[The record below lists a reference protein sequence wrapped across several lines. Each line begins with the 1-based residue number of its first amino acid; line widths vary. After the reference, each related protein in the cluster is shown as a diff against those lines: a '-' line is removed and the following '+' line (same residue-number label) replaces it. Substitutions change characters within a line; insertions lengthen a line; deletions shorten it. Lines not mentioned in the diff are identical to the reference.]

1 MARPQRTADLTRKRA
16 PSRAPRRARGKGSS
30 LEFRNIRV
38 EGGLFSNEMLARI
51 AANDPTVPGLRPQD
65 YSDLPGVRL
74 NELVTRAWG
83 YAKIYWDD
91 FQGRRKELPDDDF
104 GVALTRQ
111 KWLLPLFRILGFQPE
126 YLRGGEEV
134 DGNQYLI
141 THRVVE
147 PVALYLDSFR
157 QDLEKKDPRNPEN
170 RRMTP
175 HSLMQEFLNQSDP
188 YMWGVVTNGLK
199 FRFLRDNA
207 SFTRAAFVEFD
218 LETIMETDD
227 YGNFYLF
234 YLLAHRSRF
243 AKRSLAEEIL
253 EESGALSE
261 EEADRDTEC
270 WLEKW
275 HNQVQTDGV
284 RALDG
289 LYDGVAAAVNYLGA
303 GFLACRSN
311 EALREAL
318 RTGRD
323 AKGKKYDAQDYYH
336 EILHVVYR
344 IIFLLM
350 AEDRGLLFDST
361 KKKSVD
367 ETANFER
374 YMKYYSIS
382 RIRRIS
388 RNIRGS
394 RHVDLWDQLSLVFR
408 CFNDGKPELAIPQFD
423 SALFGPDFMPTLQGC
438 KLENIDLLAAVRELT
453 HTRKNNVR
461 QLVDYRN
468 LGAEEIGSVYELLLE
483 QRPEVDTRSRRRSGS
498 FWLQTT
504 AGNERKTTGSYYTPT
519 SLVNSLIETALEPTL
534 KETLEGANDVAE
546 RERRLLGMKVCD
558 PACGSGHFLVG
569 AARRLGKRLANI
581 RTGDDELAEPTP
593 ADLREAIR
601 DVVANCIYG
610 VDLNEMA
617 VELCKFALWLET
629 MEPEKALMFLDHRIR
644 CGNSL
649 IGATQEQLDGVEPK
663 GKLREKKPHDV
674 IPDDAFKPLEG
685 DDKEVCTELK
695 KRNRESARGHQ
706 SLLDPALYEKRS
718 LPSAPNFNALPND
731 TADDYQLRSGLYN
744 EYRASAGFLREKA
757 LRDLFCG
764 AFLLEKTKATV
775 EYCVTNDVVVR
786 AKIDPETLDPT
797 LLERN
802 RQVAEEYDAFHW
814 DIEFPEVFGA
824 GSKRGFDVVLG
835 NPPWERV
842 KLQDK
847 EWFAQR
853 APEIANA
860 RNRATRVRMI
870 KNLAET
876 NPELLDDYRHAL
888 RRSQT
893 LSSFPRY
900 SGRFPF
906 CGAGDVNTYALFA
919 ELDRNLAAPT
929 GRAGFIVPSGIAM
942 DNTTRFFFQD
952 LVQKNAI
959 FTLYDFEN
967 RKGLFPAVHSRVKFT
982 LLTTRG
988 EKVATR
994 TKPRMAFFNLST
1006 SDIDEEGR
1014 AFTLTGDD
1022 FALLNPNTLTCP
1034 VFRGVKDLELSKA
1047 AYRRVPVLLREKNE
1061 RQEEANPWDVSFL
1074 RMFDMA
1080 NDSHLFY
1087 TRDELEKLGSSLN
1100 GNRFLT
1106 PDKTE
1111 FWPLFEAKMTHHYNH
1126 RFGDYSDLPEGSKS
1140 TQLPDVPV
1148 ERYLNPN
1155 YTTMPRY
1162 WVRDEEVLKRIPES
1176 TQFLMGW
1183 RDIAGSINE
1192 RTVIATMTPI
1202 VGFGHTESLF
1212 FLKDGG
1218 AGDGLG
1224 HTICADWSSYVH
1236 DYIARQKISGTHLSK
1251 FIVKQIPTL
1260 PPSTYSAP
1268 CPFAPDQS
1276 FADYIK
1282 PRVLE
1287 LAYTA
1292 WDMKGFAESV
1302 GYDGPPFR
1310 WDDERRFILRCE
1322 LDALFFGLYFGFG
1335 EWRPATEHPESD
1347 EDFAALTKI
1356 FPAPINALDY
1366 VMETFPIVRRKE
1378 LEDETKMRV
1387 AQELLAKRGLE
1398 LGDLFPSHA
1407 VIRAIYA
1414 DMARESGF
1422 EELVS
1427 PPYAEPLSSGRVGL
1441 SDGVEVE
1448 GDGYESHDVAGE
1460 RAARDDLCADFGS
1473 EAVDRRADSRRVEA

>member
-1 MARPQRTADLTRKRA
+1 MARPRKTADLTRKRA
-16 PSRAPRRARGKGSS
+16 SSSAPRRRRGKDSS
-30 LEFRNIRV
+30 LEFRNVRV
-38 EGGLFSNEMLARI
+38 EGGLLSNEMLAKI
-51 AANDPTVPGLRPQD
+51 AANAPTVPGLRPQD
-65 YSDLPGVRL
+65 YSDRPNARL
-74 NELVTRAWG
+74 NELATNAWTEL
-83 YAKIYWDD
+83 KDYWQD
-91 FQGRRKELPDDDF
+91 FQERRRELPDDDF
-104 GVALTRQ
+104 GVTLTRS
-111 KWLLPLFRILGFQPE
+111 KWLLPLFKKLEMYPDYIH
-126 YLRGGEEV
+126 GGVEI
-134 DGNQYLI
+134 DGHEYLI
-141 THRVVE
+141 THKVAE

-157 QDLEKKDPRNPEN
+157 QDLEKKDPRNPSN
-170 RRMTP
+170 SRMTP
-175 HSLMQEFLNQSDP
+175 HSLMQEFLNQSEP
-188 YMWGVVTNGLK
+188 YVWGVVTNGLK

-243 AKRSLAEEIL
+243 AKRTLAEEL
-253 EESGALSE
+253 AEESGALSE
-261 EEADRDTEC
+261 EEAAQLDSGC

-289 LYDGVAAAVNYLGA
+289 LYDGVAAAINYLGA

-311 EALREAL
+311 EELREAL
-318 RTGRD
+318 ATGRD
-323 AKGKKYDAQDYYH
+323 ARGNKYDSQDYYH
-336 EILHVVYR
+336 ELLRVVYR

-350 AEDRGLLFDST
+350 AEDRGLLFD
-361 KKKSVD
+361 KARNQD
-367 ETANFER
+367 GEAAANFER
-374 YMKYYSIS
+374 YMRYYSIS
-382 RIRRIS
+382 RIRELS
-388 RNIRGS
+388 RKIRGT
-394 RHVDLWDQLSLVFR
+394 RHVDLWRQLSLVFR
-408 CFNDGKPELAIPQFD
+408 CFNEGKPELGVPQLD
-423 SALFGPDFMPTLQGC
+423 SALFSESFTPILQRC
-438 KLENIDLLAAVRELT
+438 TLENIDLLAAVRELT

-461 QLVDYRN
+461 QRVDYRN

-498 FWLQTT
+498 FYLQTT

-581 RTGDDELAEPTP
+581 RTGDSELSEPTP
-593 ADLREAIR
+593 AELREAIR

-617 VELCKFALWLET
+617 VELCKFSLWLET
-629 MEPEKALMFLDHRIR
+629 MEPGKALMFLDHRIR

-649 IGATQEQLDGVEPK
+649 VGATQRQLDGIDK
-663 GKLREKKPHDV
+663 GNPSDV
-674 IPDDAFKPLEG
+674 VPDGAFTPLEG
-685 DDKEVCTELK
+685 DDKEVCRELK
-695 KRNRESARGHQ
+695 KRNRDAAKGQHWFFGVDGRVDVKGWQ
-706 SLLDPALYEKRS
+706 APA
-718 LPSAPNFNALPND
+718 SAPDFSALPND
-731 TADDYQLRSGLYN
+731 DADDYQKRSARYS
-744 EYRASAGFLREKA
+744 EYRASEEFLREKT

-967 RKGLFPAVHSRVKFT
+967 RKGLFPAVDSRVKFT

-1162 WVRDEEVLKRIPES
+1162 WVRDEEVLKRIPNS
-1176 TQFLMGW
+1176 SAKFLTGW
-1183 RDIAGSINE
+1183 RRIAGSTNE

-1202 VGFGHTESLF
+1202 VGFGDTESLILF
-1212 FLKDGG
+1212 KGERG
-1218 AGDGLG
+1218 
-1224 HTICADWSSYVH
+1224 W
-1236 DYIARQKISGTHLSK
+1236 
-1251 FIVKQIPTL
+1251 
-1260 PPSTYSAP
+1260 
-1268 CPFAPDQS
+1268 
-1276 FADYIK
+1276 
-1282 PRVLE
+1282 PR
-1287 LAYTA
+1287 A
-1292 WDMKGFAESV
+1292 WLCNL
-1302 GYDGPPFR
+1302 
-1310 WDDERRFILRCE
+1310 RRFNK
-1322 LDALFFGLYFGFG
+1322 LYPRLPRKKQN
-1335 EWRPATEHPESD
+1335 WRNASVTFYRQTNPNP
-1347 EDFAALTKI
+1347 
-1356 FPAPINALDY
+1356 PPINLFLP
-1366 VMETFPIVRRKE
+1366 MS
-1378 LEDETKMRV
+1378 
-1387 AQELLAKRGLE
+1387 LLT
-1398 LGDLFPSHA
+1398 
-1407 VIRAIYA
+1407 
-1414 DMARESGF
+1414 
-1422 EELVS
+1422 
-1427 PPYAEPLSSGRVGL
+1427 
-1441 SDGVEVE
+1441 
-1448 GDGYESHDVAGE
+1448 
-1460 RAARDDLCADFGS
+1460 
-1473 EAVDRRADSRRVEA
+1473 